1 MQEVCRNI
9 QEFLTAHGIPD
20 WLVVFIISLCPIL
33 ECRLGMF
40 TAIVLLKMNTFVGF
54 IISFLGNILPIPFI
68 LLLINWIFEVLKK
81 VPGIN
86 KVVYWLE
93 NKTLKKKRDKIDKYG
108 IWGLLIF
115 VAIPLPGT
123 GGWTGALLASLL
135 HLDKKK
141 SFLVISLGV
150 FYRRSYYDGA
160 QPYNRCGGFQL
171 NEILF
176 KRTYL
181 DICALFFFSVIDK
194 YL

>member
-1 MQEVCRNI
+1 MLEICETLQ
-9 QEFLTAHGIPD
+9 QFLTAHGIPD

-40 TAIVLLKMNTFVGF
+40 TAIVLLQMNPFVGF

-86 KVVYWLE
+86 RIIFWLE
-93 NKTLKKKRDKIDKYG
+93 EKTLKKRDKIDKYG
-108 IWGLLIF
+108 IWGLLLF

-141 SFLVISLGV
+141 SFGVISVGV
-150 FYRRSYYDGA
+150 FIAGLIITLLS
-160 QPYNRCGGFQL
+160 
-171 NEILF
+171 LF
-176 KRTYL
+176 VGN
-181 DICALFFFSVIDK
+181 AVFG
-194 YL
+194 

>member
-1 MQEVCRNI
+1 MHEICQTI

-20 WLVVFIISLCPIL
+20 WLVVFIISLFPVL

-40 TAIVLLKMNTFVGF
+40 TAIVLLDMNPFIGF

-68 LLLINWIFEVLKK
+68 LLLINWIFEVFKKIPGLKNI
-81 VPGIN
+81 VF
-86 KVVYWLE
+86 WLE
-93 NKTLKKKRDKIDKYG
+93 DKTLKKRDKIDKYG

-141 SFLVISLGV
+141 SFGVICVGV
-150 FYRRSYYDGA
+150 FIAGLIITILSLIFGA
-160 QPYNRCGGFQL
+160 VVF
-171 NEILF
+171 
-176 KRTYL
+176 
-181 DICALFFFSVIDK
+181 
-194 YL
+194 

>member
-1 MQEVCRNI
+1 MVQDFCR
-9 QEFLTAHGIPD
+9 QLQGFLTAHGIPD
-20 WLVVFIISLCPIL
+20 WLVVFIISVCPIL

-40 TAIVLLKMNTFVGF
+40 TAIVLLEMNPFVGF

-68 LLLINWIFEVLKK
+68 LLLINWIFKVLKK

-86 KVVYWLE
+86 KAIFWLE
-93 NKTLKKKRDKIDKYG
+93 NKTMQKRDKIDKYG

-135 HLDKKK
+135 ELDKKK

-150 FYRRSYYDGA
+150 FIAGLIITVLSLVIGA
-160 QPYNRCGGFQL
+160 AVFN
-171 NEILF
+171 
-176 KRTYL
+176 
-181 DICALFFFSVIDK
+181 
-194 YL
+194 